1 MKRRAFIAG
10 LGGAAL
16 ATMLPAAAQKR
27 TAVIGLLGSGSA
39 QSSGIFVD
47 SLKEGLSESGLRE
60 GRDYVLD
67 LRWAEGNYER
77 FSALAR
83 ELVERKADVILATTI
98 SAVRAAQRATS
109 TIPIVMTSITDA
121 VGAGLVASLARPGG
135 NTTGISNLNEDLTPK
150 LLDHF
155 SEIMPRARVIAT
167 LGNPANPSTRG
178 LVEVIRGHT
187 AAFTTTVN
195 PFEAQAA
202 GELDAAFDGIAKSNS
217 DALLVVPDA
226 LLIDL
231 REPIASLALKYRI
244 PTLSTIPELTDAGG
258 LLGYGVPRR
267 DLYRRSGYFVKRILD
282 GASPRDMPVEQPT
295 HVQLSVNAKTAAAL
309 GITIPGELLGRAD
322 KVIE

>member
-1 MKRRAFIAG
+1 
-10 LGGAAL
+10 
-16 ATMLPAAAQKR
+16 
-27 TAVIGLLGSGSA
+27 
-39 QSSGIFVD
+39 
-47 SLKEGLSESGLRE
+47 
-60 GRDYVLD
+60 VLD

-77 FSALAR
+77 FPALAR
-83 ELVERKADVILATTI
+83 ELVERKSDLILATTI

-109 TIPIVMTSITDA
+109 VIPIVMTSITDA

-155 SEIMPRARVIAT
+155 REIMPRARVIAT

-178 LVEVIRGHT
+178 LVEVMRGH
-187 AAFTTTVN
+187 AVAFGATVN
-195 PFEAQAA
+195 PFEAKAT
-202 GELDAAFDGIAKSNS
+202 GELDAAFEGIAKSNS
-217 DALLVVPDA
+217 DALLIVPDA

-231 REPIASLALKYRI
+231 RDPIASLALKHRI

-258 LLGYGVPRR
+258 LIGYGAPRR

-282 GASPRDMPVEQPT
+282 GANPRDMPVEQPT
-295 HVQLSVNAKTAAAL
+295 RIQLSVNAKTAAVL
-309 GITIPGELLGRAD
+309 GISIPGALLGRAD